1 MDFTKEEQYRDEF
14 RKILYELATR
24 QEMLQDADIRSQ
36 MNKRL
41 EALYYSPKK
50 EDGFRHFYS
59 DIFSVLTQI
68 QQDSS
73 LGNIYTLGQNL
84 ALIRSEYTPKN
95 KDENNKIID
104 IGDNIRKL
112 YDHVNLD
119 IARILYSDA
128 GDRKTSGEEAIIE
141 LQTQVSSINVEVQK
155 AKIAQGS
162 IEKEFK
168 QTNEELQNAQKNVE
182 NELGKQQREYIAILG
197 IFAAV
202 VLAFTAGIAFSTSI
216 LENINTVSVYRI
228 IIMALIIGIVLINI
242 LFGLFYY
249 IDKLVNGTNE
259 KKLTPLLIANIVLIL
274 LILATITA
282 WYLGV
287 IENRN
292 SNINNIT
299 NKQTTTEVV
308 QK

>member
-249 IDKLVNGTNE
+249 IDRLVNGTNE

-299 NKQTTTEVV
+299 NKQTTTEEV

>member
-14 RKILYELATR
+14 RKILYELATK

-59 DIFSVLTQI
+59 DIFSVLTRI

-141 LQTQVSSINVEVQK
+141 LQTQVSGIKVEVHK

-168 QTNEELQNAQKNVE
+168 ITNEELQKAQKNVE
-182 NELGKQQREYIAILG
+182 KELGKQQREYIAILG

-228 IIMALIIGIVLINI
+228 IIVSLIVGIVLVNI
-242 LFGLFYY
+242 LFSLFYY
-249 IDKLVNGTNE
+249 IDRLVNGKNE
-259 KKLTPLLIANIVLIL
+259 KKLTPLVIANIVLIF
-274 LILATITA
+274 LILATIAA
-282 WYLGV
+282 WYLGF

-292 SNINNIT
+292 SNINNKT
-299 NKQTTTEVV
+299 YKQTTTEEVH
-308 QK
+308 K